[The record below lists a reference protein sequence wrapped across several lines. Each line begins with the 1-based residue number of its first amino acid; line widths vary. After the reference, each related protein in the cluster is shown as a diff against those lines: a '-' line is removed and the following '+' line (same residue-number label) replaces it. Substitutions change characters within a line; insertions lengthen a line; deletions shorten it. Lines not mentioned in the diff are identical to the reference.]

1 MVYLTKRQRE
11 ILEFIR
17 EFQARNGYAP
27 SLEEIGKRFGLSAVS
42 TVHEHLTNLAR
53 KGALTRGWNRARSI
67 EPLEFTAAAAA
78 TAAAGIPP
86 AADAAAGYGT
96 AGMAGARVPA
106 GGAATSRAVAFAG
119 VREVVL
125 AGTVAAGSPIE
136 ALEVP
141 ESIAL
146 PPGLAGRGETFALRV
161 KGMSMTGDGIL
172 DGDTIIVEKRQRV
185 ENGALAVAVVDGSE
199 ATVKRFY
206 QRGDTV
212 TLKPSN
218 PKMEEIVLAASRVE
232 VRGVVT
238 GLIRSYRQGQG
249 G

>member
-86 AADAAAGYGT
+86 AADAAAGY
-96 AGMAGARVPA
+96 
-106 GGAATSRAVAFAG
+106 AAAG
-119 VREVVL
+119 VREVTL

-161 KGMSMTGDGIL
+161 RGMSMIGDGIL